1 LPSPS
6 DPNLLTSVLSS
17 SNSSLPIP
25 PSPPPELLAE
35 LALLRTWEQK
45 GEKWFKKKMMAMNL
59 ILITLVGPVLIF
71 GLVVLAGF
79 ERVPLTGE

>member
-1 LPSPS
+1 
-6 DPNLLTSVLSS
+6 
-17 SNSSLPIP
+17 
-25 PSPPPELLAE
+25 
-35 LALLRTWEQK
+35 LLRTWEQK